1 MYDVSGERILIV
13 EDEPRIAAVLERYLR
28 AEGYQV
34 ERAGDGRR
42 ALELWRAANPDL
54 ILLDLMLP
62 VVDGVGVARRV
73 REASDVPIIML
84 TARVEEADRLA
95 GLDLGADDYVTKP
108 FSPREVVARVR
119 AVLRRAAG
127 RVRSPRHHAVGGL
140 RVDLDA
146 AQAWCGDTALELSPA
161 QLRLL
166 ATLIA
171 RPGAALRR
179 SELLLGSDVAM
190 VDERTV
196 DAHVK
201 NLRRRLGACAEQL
214 ETVRGVGY
222 RLRP

>member
-1 MYDVSGERILIV
+1 MPGERILIV
-13 EDEPRIAAVLERYLR
+13 EDESRIATVLERYLR

-34 ERAGDGRR
+34 ERAGDGKR
-42 ALELWRAANPDL
+42 ALELWRAAQPDL

-62 VVDGVGVARRV
+62 GLDGGAVARRV
-73 REASDVPIIML
+73 RETSAVPIIML
-84 TARVEEADRLA
+84 TAKVEEEDRIV
-95 GLDLGADDYVTKP
+95 GLELGADDYVTKP

-127 RVRSPRHHAVGGL
+127 HLQPARHHRVGRL
-140 RVDLDA
+140 RVDLNAFEAYCDQERLDVSPTQFRVLA
-146 AQAWCGDTALELSPA
+146 ALAARSGEALHRNE
-161 QLRLL
+161 LL
-166 ATLIA
+166 A
-171 RPGAALRR
+171 
-179 SELLLGSDVAM
+179 ELPDGFS
-190 VDERTV
+190 DERTV

>member
-1 MYDVSGERILIV
+1 MPGERILIV
-13 EDEPRIAAVLERYLR
+13 EDESRIATVLERYLR

-34 ERAGDGRR
+34 ERAGDGKR
-42 ALELWRAANPDL
+42 ALELWRAAQPDL

-62 VVDGVGVARRV
+62 DLDGGAVARRV
-73 REASDVPIIML
+73 RETSAVPIIML
-84 TARVEEADRLA
+84 TAKVEEEDRIV
-95 GLDLGADDYVTKP
+95 GLELGADDYVTKP

-127 RVRSPRHHAVGGL
+127 HVQAARHHRAGRL
-140 RVDLDA
+140 RVDLNAFEAYCDQARLDVSPTQFRVLA
-146 AQAWCGDTALELSPA
+146 ALAARSGEALHRHE
-161 QLRLL
+161 LL
-166 ATLIA
+166 A
-171 RPGAALRR
+171 
-179 SELLLGSDVAM
+179 ELPDGFS
-190 VDERTV
+190 DERTV

>member
-1 MYDVSGERILIV
+1 MAGERILVV

-28 AEGYQV
+28 ADGYQV
-34 ERAGDGRR
+34 ERAADGRR

-62 VVDGVGVARRV
+62 EIDGASVARRV
-73 REASDVPIIML
+73 REVSDVPIIMI
-84 TARVEEADRLA
+84 TARVEEGDRLA

-127 RVRSPRHHAVGGL
+127 NVRPPRHHVVGRL
-140 RVDLDA
+140 RIDLDA
-146 AQAWCGDTALELSPA
+146 AEAWCGDTVLELSPA

-166 ATLIA
+166 ATLAA

-179 SELLLGSDVAM
+179 AELMVGSELAM

-201 NLRRRLGACAEQL
+201 NLRRRLGACADQL

-222 RLRP
+222 RLRS